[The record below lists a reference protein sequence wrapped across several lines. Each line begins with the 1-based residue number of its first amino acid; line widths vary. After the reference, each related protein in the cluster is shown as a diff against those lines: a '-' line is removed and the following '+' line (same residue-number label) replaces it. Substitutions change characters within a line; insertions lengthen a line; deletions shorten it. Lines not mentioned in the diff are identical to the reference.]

1 MDLLNK
7 LTIKNLKLN
16 KKRTVVTI
24 IGIML
29 SIALITAVSSMY
41 FSGINSIIKFEKQ
54 VKGNYHVAYLNVPAK
69 DLNIFKSNRSI
80 EKNFFIKNDGYAK
93 ISSQNDGKPYA
104 YIREFTKDSLS
115 NLAVNLKDGRLPQ
128 NENEILI
135 PSHLE
140 TNGRVYYKI
149 GDKIT
154 LEVGKRVT
162 SDDEKE
168 LSQQNPYDRIVDYE
182 KIINTTKKTYKI
194 VGIIERPPVEIEAY
208 YSPGY
213 TFITYFNENNNFDSV
228 DVFSLYKKESL
239 KNIYKITANIIGIDE
254 DLFVR
259 ANKND
264 FFETKEELDN
274 YTNMIKKAKYNI
286 LVNSY
291 LINLEKEPFKVNGMG
306 QIGVVAGI
314 VIGIIIFSS
323 IFCIKNSF
331 DISITEKTKQY
342 GMLRSVG
349 ATKKQIK
356 KNVFYEA
363 SILGLIG
370 IPLGILLGNI
380 ATYILIFV
388 SNILL
393 KDVFTNN
400 LKLIYSF
407 SLISIVIG
415 VVLGVVTIYLS
426 AIRSALKSSHISPID
441 SIRNSGEI
449 KINNRKIKS
458 LKIIKRLFGIG
469 GEISYKN
476 IKRNK
481 KKYRTTIISLTV
493 SVLTF
498 IALSGFIGIGFSS
511 VKNQF
516 KATDF
521 NLELITSDKITA
533 EVYKNI
539 EDSTKLNNIID
550 TTILRQD
557 ELKIDKPIYNEEYV
571 KWLKLD
577 EKDKTRMP
585 IPVVAVGKEQYQK
598 YIKDLNLKYEDI
610 KNKMILADYSE
621 IKELANNPEE
631 DIKAR
636 KKMMRI
642 LDYKKGDNLNVI
654 SNSNK
659 QIEMEIGY
667 VTKKLPFGLTGEFS
681 TVMIA
686 SDEYFN
692 TNFNFDYLK
701 VLYKS
706 NDAKK
711 LQNEIYNSLKG
722 FQYDLNNTE
731 ENVNRMI
738 SLLILISIFLY
749 GFIIVVSLIG
759 ITNIFN
765 TITTSIELRK
775 REFAMLKSVGMTT
788 KEFNKMIRLES
799 FFIGFKS
806 LIFGIPIGLIL
817 SYLIYNFMGKR
828 EGIPYSIPMNSIII
842 SIIVVFGLIYMI
854 MDYSIKK
861 INKQNIIETIRNEN
875 I

>member
-1 MDLLNK
+1 M
-7 LTIKNLKLN
+7 
-16 KKRTVVTI
+16 
-24 IGIML
+24 
-29 SIALITAVSSMY
+29 
-41 FSGINSIIKFEKQ
+41 
-54 VKGNYHVAYLNVPAK
+54 
-69 DLNIFKSNRSI
+69 
-80 EKNFFIKNDGYAK
+80 
-93 ISSQNDGKPYA
+93 
-104 YIREFTKDSLS
+104 
-115 NLAVNLKDGRLPQ
+115 
-128 NENEILI
+128 
-135 PSHLE
+135 
-140 TNGRVYYKI
+140 
-149 GDKIT
+149 
-154 LEVGKRVT
+154 
-162 SDDEKE
+162 
-168 LSQQNPYDRIVDYE
+168 VDYE

-557 ELKIDKPIYNEEYV
+557 ELKIDKPIYNEEYI

-610 KNKMILADYSE
+610 KNKMILSDYSE

-654 SNSNK
+654 SSSNK

-775 REFAMLKSVGMTT
+775 REF
-788 KEFNKMIRLES
+788 
-799 FFIGFKS
+799 S
-806 LIFGIPIGLIL
+806 L
-817 SYLIYNFMGKR
+817 
-828 EGIPYSIPMNSIII
+828 
-842 SIIVVFGLIYMI
+842 
-854 MDYSIKK
+854 
-861 INKQNIIETIRNEN
+861 
-875 I
+875 